1 MKGLLSSALSVTVAL
16 LGVFLM
22 VVTAATTT
30 VTGLD
35 EQSRPSILW
44 SSFDVVQSVA
54 RYTSSSF
61 QQPYSLLREGDL
73 SLYRMVQCLT
83 LCSLVPG
90 LWFLRSKRGTD
101 SDEANGSVRSWK
113 EGLKGSHKGRGSI
126 GSADSASRNGIFES
140 IMV

>member
-16 LGVFLM
+16 PAAFLM
-22 VVTAATTT
+22 VVTAATITI
-30 VTGLD
+30 TGLD
-35 EQSRPSILW
+35 EQSRPSILR

-90 LWFLRSKRGTD
+90 LWFLRSQRGKD
-101 SDEANGSVRSWK
+101 RDEANGSVISWK
-113 EGLKGSHKGRGSI
+113 EGLKGSHEGRGSI
-126 GSADSASRNGIFES
+126 GSADSASRNGIFDS
-140 IMV
+140 TMV